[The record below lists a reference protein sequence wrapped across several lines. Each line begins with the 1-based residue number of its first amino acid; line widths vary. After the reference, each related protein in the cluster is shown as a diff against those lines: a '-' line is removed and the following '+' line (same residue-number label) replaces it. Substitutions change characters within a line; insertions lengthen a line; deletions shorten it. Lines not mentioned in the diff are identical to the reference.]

1 MNHKKKHYSEK
12 PSKKKIDNLLQWY
25 AALAAANGQQ
35 LKTNEKEV
43 NKK

>member
-1 MNHKKKHYSEK
+1 MNRKKKHYQEK
-12 PSKKKIDNLLQWY
+12 PGKKKINNLLQWY